1 MKIPNHLLDYA
12 KDITQRR
19 IDINKNRYDGTH
31 KQRTGYIDS
40 KLLGYVSREYYTEY
54 IGILAELIMR
64 YRMDVDERCQWYKV
78 STFIKKT
85 EYVSNDCDIELS
97 WNSNQQKISVKGCE
111 NSMKANKQAIDSED
125 SDLVVFVVFTGK
137 DEFVTNVYKPE
148 EIKEWEIK
156 SSFSDYYYK
165 QLGQ

>member
-1 MKIPNHLLDYA
+1 MKIPSHLIDYA

-19 IDINKNRYDGTH
+19 IDINKDRYSGTH
-31 KQRTGYIDS
+31 KQRTGYINS

-64 YRMDVDERCQWYKV
+64 HRLDVDERCSWYKV

-97 WNSNQQKISVKGCE
+97 WKGEDYKMSVKGCE

-125 SDLVVFVVFTGK
+125 SDIVVFVVFTGE
-137 DEFVTNVYKPE
+137 DEFITNMYNPE
-148 EIKEWEIK
+148 EIKDWEVK

-165 QLGQ
+165 QL

>member
-85 EYVSNDCDIELS
+85 MADLRLS
-97 WNSNQQKISVKGCE
+97 IKIRTF
-111 NSMKANKQAIDSED
+111 Q
-125 SDLVVFVVFTGK
+125 L
-137 DEFVTNVYKPE
+137 KPLLLR
-148 EIKEWEIK
+148 ITK
-156 SSFSDYYYK
+156 YR
-165 QLGQ
+165 G